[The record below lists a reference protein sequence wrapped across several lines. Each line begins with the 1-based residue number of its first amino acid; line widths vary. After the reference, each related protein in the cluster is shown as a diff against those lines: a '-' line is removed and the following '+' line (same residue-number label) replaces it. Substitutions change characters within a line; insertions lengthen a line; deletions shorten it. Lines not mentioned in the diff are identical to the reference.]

1 VSLLRAVVT
10 VIGQDKI
17 GIIAAVSQ
25 KLAELNINIVD
36 VSQTIM
42 QGNFTMM
49 MMVSVPDKSDFD
61 GIRSALQT
69 TGTTLGVQIRIQR
82 EDIFTAMHDI

>member
-1 VSLLRAVVT
+1 MSLLRAVVT

-61 GIRSALQT
+61 DIRSALQT